1 MLKYHPC
8 FVLSLSP
15 MAVEVPSDFTVCLY
29 QCTCCK
35 YLSAF
40 SGNVVTHQK
49 RSVECSNA
57 KIVSERFYQTRHA
70 GTPAQTMSVV
80 AGDNSPVTATNNTVI
95 NNFNFI
101 FAMSD
106 DEVFAV
112 ESAVESH
119 PAAMEKLA
127 TDNLADIP
135 ATIFR
140 YSRGRDTTEPQLQNV
155 WLEKSKVHE
164 RREDGVASMGPKAFA
179 AKELPRL
186 LEVLTSLISD
196 PHLRD
201 HASLR
206 NAIAKTM
213 RGAFGIQPGKKRKS
227 HTLKEAAKLYGECN
241 GAFTESVG
249 NQHKAT
255 IFPMIQSLV
264 NEVNC
269 LPKARPAHCPE

>member
-1 MLKYHPC
+1 
-8 FVLSLSP
+8 
-15 MAVEVPSDFTVCLY
+15 
-29 QCTCCK
+29 
-35 YLSAF
+35 
-40 SGNVVTHQK
+40 
-49 RSVECSNA
+49 
-57 KIVSERFYQTRHA
+57 
-70 GTPAQTMSVV
+70 MSVV
-80 AGDNSPVTATNNTVI
+80 AGDNSPVTATNNNTVI

-106 DEVFAV
+106 SEMIEM
-112 ESAVESH
+112 ESAVESN
-119 PAAMEKLA
+119 PEAMEKLA

-164 RREDGVASMGPKAFA
+164 RRENGVASMGPKAFA

-186 LEVLTSLISD
+186 LEVLTSLVAD

-201 HASLR
+201 NASLR

-213 RGAFGIQPGKKRKS
+213 RGAFGIQPGKKRES
-227 HTLKEAAKLYGECN
+227 HTLTEAAKLYGECN
-241 GAFTESVG
+241 GAFTDSVG

-264 NEVNC
+264 NEVKC
-269 LPKARPAHCPE
+269 LPKTRPTHCPE